1 MKKILSILI
10 CLVLGIS
17 SAWAAESTVTLKVN
31 PTTSFSPAAAG
42 VTATTTVCSS
52 SSTDD
57 CATSSTA
64 CANQSPFK
72 ATAKKDNTSFTVSL
86 SGLGTVVTKILDLL
100 AGTATLEY
108 AFYLSTEID
117 KPDYVFSH
125 WEDGNGNA
133 IANLDKQGIYNYS
146 TSMNYSDLFDYSY
159 ESNKNSWTSYT
170 IIVTF
175 TGKNPTVTI
184 NPVAHWI
191 QPQVVGADKE
201 TLDLGTI
208 IDPNGSATGQVTF
221 NLNNDINF
229 HNYTLEVSEGFVA
242 TLGSYDS
249 RSGKAVINVT
259 RTASGVHGTYNGT
272 VTLRSNY
279 PQNNGTFKTV
289 AIQVVE
295 DYTPQYSIPTN
306 FDFGTVY
313 TGAKKSSDV
322 ALYATAKNP
331 AATIPAPTAPA
342 INGTTWSANI
352 TGADASAFEV
362 MNTQNGDVVVRFA
375 PTEERAYEADLEV
388 TVIYTDADGGT
399 PILQYTTHTTLT
411 GNGKIPLFSAIT
423 FEPESLNFGD
433 VVTNQVATSKV
444 DVIEQNV
451 SDLTYDFGDTNP
463 NGIFTYTATDGL
475 LTVKALSTNIL
486 GIHTATLTATGNDTR
501 DGESGI
507 TTGSIEMTVHVK
519 MQSPVLE
526 GGTNLKDTYYL
537 SWEKVPCATVYEIY
551 QVEGGVHTLIS
562 EYTTL
567 VDNATTMTVGISSS
581 SAQNTYVLKAIN
593 VDGTYYA
600 YSNEVTI
607 NLNTITQT
615 GTPYLELYTG
625 TDIYINGHATY
636 GAFPYRKKC
645 AINLEAA
652 FSPAGVPLFDK
663 LYIFGMTTSATAATV
678 SGQTGY
684 KITPANNSKGSDAIT
699 PCYIYTNNDNGGY
712 NLTQT
717 IPNMN
722 VANKPISD
730 ISGATSV
737 YLTGYCPYAST
748 GGGNNKD
755 ENGVFCFTGGAG
767 EKLHVYIDDLRLHA
781 RYKSNNGNTS
791 KPDTITFSG
800 LQTTF
805 YCAGTAASFCFKGTS
820 TSSSNPFKPIIH
832 MRDSS
837 RLTGTTGSAI
847 KVEVSFLGMSM
858 VQRAGQYN
866 SPITLLSDD
875 GTKYTE
881 LSIDDVW
888 PASMADNASGDVR
901 TNGYLD
907 IRGGSGAP
915 SIDLYDN
922 KGKLNFNGGRYYL
935 KNSTPTGSNNYLCTF
950 AVGYRKYEKTVSGIK
965 ATMYGLGTDQS
976 GGEVNFNNGSF
987 YVDAVTD
994 SVMKK
999 HGQYYHHKYALKCPA
1014 SSKING
1020 GTYYCEPFGC
1030 TKSENKG
1037 ASPLNQ
1043 YGDGL
1048 VLDTVAV
1055 ESLLEPYHTA
1065 VINFPNDKQNTGTVD
1080 AAHPLTLGEYYALPG
1095 RTPYGISSLNPYQGI
1110 QAPDSVILMI
1120 PAQYTNKELQKEVV
1134 NVPWAMC
1141 VPEVLAG
1148 GTITLGGDI
1157 EVEDKEENNTIY
1169 QTNYILYG
1177 SIDEY
1182 IVEMMADEE
1191 YNYQTPEYDGLP
1203 QASVEFPGEEWS
1215 SEVLNYEPY
1224 TIQQEQYMLMSV
1236 KADEWM
1242 LFSPPFDISEVY
1254 VIETC
1259 NEAELVAEATNNG
1272 WQSAMNVQAA
1282 SNMDFFYALCY
1293 NIGYLESVNKFDGI
1307 FYSWKTDL
1315 KPAGAGGQVKLTH
1328 FTGSNYTA
1336 HYYLQRSSGTWKWDA
1351 EKERFVTDWQYLPK
1365 TMEKVTH
1372 GDTEYSV
1379 VMKKGEIYS
1388 MKFPYMYYGY
1398 RDPELIGKT
1407 GEKNWDYWTGKY
1419 ILLVG
1424 KGPQTIE
1431 GINYHDNID
1440 ADMTASPGTA
1450 EVRVN
1455 PTFAAIEIIDKGAY
1469 FLGENQK
1476 FNTNPYD
1483 DYGLIEPTS
1492 GFVLANT
1499 NTPTPMPQ
1507 RIKSIDMQTG
1517 EVTTESNVS
1526 TSTPTIGGNNH
1537 MFVYNIA
1544 GGVGIVPVVG
1554 QQVSIYNAAGQLV
1567 TSQYLTDEVHIPLP
1581 TGIYLISGVKDQFKT
1596 VVK

>member
-1 MKKILSILI
+1 MKKILST
-10 CLVLGIS
+10 LVMVLFGVGS
-17 SAWAAESTVTLKVN
+17 MWAGTSYYTLTAN
-31 PTTSFSPAAAG
+31 ATTAFTPAATG
-42 VTATTTVCSS
+42 ITTYTTVCSAFGAE
-52 SSTDD
+52 D
-57 CATSSTA
+57 CTTSYIFPQ
-64 CANQSPFK
+64 QS
-72 ATAKKDNTSFTVSL
+72 
-86 SGLGTVVTKILDLL
+86 VTKGDVTVNSVGAVADLL
-100 AGTATLEY
+100 IGNHTFTTSM
-108 AFYLSTEID
+108 YLSTYVESV
-117 KPDYVFSH
+117 DYVFSH
-125 WEDGNGNA
+125 WTDNGGKT
-133 IANLDKQGIYNYS
+133 IDKLRNEGDYVYS
-146 TSMNYSDLFDYSY
+146 KSYDYRDLFDTDYKLGWPIKVSFKPKSKT
-159 ESNKNSWTSYT
+159 ET
-170 IIVTF
+170 IILT
-175 TGKNPTVTI
+175 
-184 NPVAHWI
+184 AHWV
-191 QPQVVGADKE
+191 QPQVTGADKE
-201 TLDLGTI
+201 TLGLGTI

-313 TGAKKSSDV
+313 TGAKKGSDE
-322 ALYATAKNP
+322 ALYAFDKNP
-331 AATIPAPTAPA
+331 AAAMPAPTAPT

-352 TGADASAFEV
+352 IGADASAFEV
-362 MNTQNGDVVVRFA
+362 MNTQNGDVVVRFV

-411 GNGKIPLFSAIT
+411 GNGMIPLFSAIT
-423 FEPESLNFGD
+423 FEPESLDFGD

-451 SDLTYDFGDTNP
+451 SDLTYDFGETNP

-475 LTVKALSTNIL
+475 LTVKAFSTNIL

-526 GGTNLKDTYYL
+526 GGTDLKDTYYL

-562 EYTTL
+562 DYTTL
-567 VDNATTMTVGISSS
+567 VDNATIMTVGISSS
-581 SAQNTYVLKAIN
+581 NAQNSYIVKAIN

-625 TDIYINGHATY
+625 TDIYIKGNATY
-636 GAFPYRKKC
+636 GAFPYRKKS

-663 LYIFGMTTSATAATV
+663 LYIFGMTTSATPATV

-699 PCYIYTNNDNGGY
+699 PCYVYTKNGSGY
-712 NLTQT
+712 DLEQT

-767 EKLHVYIDDLRLHA
+767 ENLHVYIDDLRLHA
-781 RYKSNNGNTS
+781 RYKSNNGNVS

-832 MRDSS
+832 MRDSN
-837 RLTGTTGSAI
+837 RLTGTVGSAI

-888 PASMADNASGDVR
+888 PASMADDASGDVR

-915 SIDLYDN
+915 SIDLYDD

-935 KNSTPTGSNNYLCTF
+935 KNSIPTGSNNYLCTF

-976 GGEVNFNNGSF
+976 GGEVNFNDGSF
-987 YVDAVTD
+987 YADALTD
-994 SVMKK
+994 SIMGLY
-999 HGQYYHHKYALKCPA
+999 GQYYHHKYALKCPA

-1037 ASPLNQ
+1037 ASPLNM

-1055 ESLLEPYHTA
+1055 TSLLEPYHTA
-1065 VINFPNDKQNTGTVD
+1065 VIEFPNDKQNTGTVD

-1095 RTPYGISSLNPYQGI
+1095 RTPYGISSLNPYQGT

-1148 GTITLGGDI
+1148 GTITLGGDV
-1157 EVEDKEENNTIY
+1157 EVTDKVENNTIY

-1177 SIDEY
+1177 GIDDY
-1182 IVEMMADEE
+1182 IAGIES
-1191 YNYQTPEYDGLP
+1191 NYQTPAYDGLP
-1203 QASVEFPGEEWS
+1203 NATISFKKEDEEVDKS
-1215 SEVLNYEPY
+1215 SEILNESFY

-1236 KADEWM
+1236 KGDEWM
-1242 LFSPPFDISEVY
+1242 LFTPPFDVSEVY
-1254 VIETC
+1254 VIETSK
-1259 NEAELVAEATNNG
+1259 EDDLVNMATNEG
-1272 WQSAMNVQAA
+1272 WQTAINKQAA
-1282 SNMDFFYALCY
+1282 SNMDFFYTLCY
-1293 NIGYLESVNKFDGI
+1293 NIGYLNSVNNLNGI
-1307 FYSWKTDL
+1307 YVSWRDELRPKGANGKIKL
-1315 KPAGAGGQVKLTH
+1315 KH
-1328 FTGSNYTA
+1328 FTGSNYDA
-1336 HYYLQRSSGTWKWDA
+1336 NYYLQKSSGTWEWDA
-1351 EKERFVTDWQYLPK
+1351 EKNRFVTDWKYLPK
-1365 TMEKVTH
+1365 TTEQVAH
-1372 GDTEYSV
+1372 GDSICDLI
-1379 VMKKGEIYS
+1379 MKKGEVYS
-1388 MKFPYMYYGY
+1388 MKFPYKYYGY
-1398 RDPELIGKT
+1398 RESGDGDF
-1407 GEKNWDYWTGKY
+1407 NWDYWTGKY

-1431 GINYHDNID
+1431 GVNYLYDNVLSD
-1440 ADMTASPGTA
+1440 VSATFGYA

-1455 PTFAAIEIIDKGAY
+1455 PTFAAIQVIDMGAY
-1469 FLGENQK
+1469 FLGENQQ
-1476 FNTNPYD
+1476 FSCNSND
-1483 DYGLIEPTS
+1483 DWGLIEPTS
-1492 GFVLANT
+1492 GFVLANLS
-1499 NTPTPMPQ
+1499 TPSSMPQ

-1517 EVTTESNVS
+1517 DVTYDNNGGSNQDGVT
-1526 TSTPTIGGNNH
+1526 TSTPTIGGNKH
-1537 MFVYNIA
+1537 MMVYNIE
-1544 GGVGIVPVVG
+1544 GGVGIVPVVE

-1581 TGIYLISGVKDQFKT
+1581 SGIYLIAGAKEQFKA

>member
-1 MKKILSILI
+1 M
-10 CLVLGIS
+10 
-17 SAWAAESTVTLKVN
+17 WAATSTYTLTAKA
-31 PTTSFSPAAAG
+31 TTAFTPAATG
-42 VTATTTVCSS
+42 ITTYTTVCSAFGAE
-52 SSTDD
+52 D
-57 CATSSTA
+57 CTTSYTFP
-64 CANQSPFK
+64 QQ
-72 ATAKKDNTSFTVSL
+72 T
-86 SGLGTVVTKILDLL
+86 VTKENHKVSGISEIASLL
-100 AGTATLEY
+100 IGKH
-108 AFYLSTEID
+108 AFTTTMYLSTYVESV
-117 KPDYVFSH
+117 DYVFSH
-125 WEDGNGNA
+125 WTDNSGNTIEDLGKEGDYA
-133 IANLDKQGIYNYS
+133 YLKEYNYTDIFS
-146 TSMNYSDLFDYSY
+146 VSPNYSGGLIAKYTAK
-159 ESNKNSWTSYT
+159 NKTET
-170 IIVTF
+170 ITL
-175 TGKNPTVTI
+175 T
-184 NPVAHWI
+184 AHWV
-191 QPQVVGADKE
+191 QPQVTGADKE

-221 NLNNDINF
+221 NLKNDINF
-229 HNYTLEVSEGFVA
+229 LNYTLEVSEGFVA

-306 FDFGTVY
+306 FDFGIVY

-331 AATIPAPTAPA
+331 AAAMPAPTAPA

-362 MNTQNGDVVVRFA
+362 MNIQNGDVVVRFA

-663 LYIFGMTTSATAATV
+663 LYIFGMTTSGTAATV

-684 KITPANNSKGSDAIT
+684 KISPANNTQGSDAIT

-875 GTKYTE
+875 GEKYTE

-888 PASMADNASGDVR
+888 PASMADNASGSVR
-901 TNGYLD
+901 TNGFLD
-907 IRGGSGAP
+907 IRTNTAAP
-915 SIDLYDN
+915 CIDLYDQN
-922 KGKLNFNGGRYYL
+922 GKVNFNGGQIYL
-935 KNSTPTGSNNYLCTF
+935 KNSRPSGSNNYLCTF
-950 AVGYRKYEKTVSGIK
+950 AVGYRKYEKVVSGIK

-976 GGEVNFNNGSF
+976 GGEVNFNDGSF
-987 YVDAVTD
+987 YVDALTND
-994 SVMKK
+994 EWTK
-999 HGQYYHHKYALKCPA
+999 HGTYYHHKYALKCPA

-1048 VLDTVAV
+1048 VLETVAV
-1055 ESLLEPYHTA
+1055 DSLLEPYHTA
-1065 VINFPNDKQNTGTVD
+1065 VINFPNDKQNTGSED
-1080 AAHPLTLGEYYALPG
+1080 ATHPSTLGEYYALPG
-1095 RTPYGISSLNPYQGI
+1095 RTPYGISSLNPYQGK

-1148 GTITLGGDI
+1148 GTIPLGGNI
-1157 EVEDKEENNTIY
+1157 EVSDRKENNTIY

-1177 SIDEY
+1177 TLDEY
-1182 IVEMMADEE
+1182 IDDISGE
-1191 YNYQTPEYDGLP
+1191 YQTPVYDGLP
-1203 QASVEFPGEEWS
+1203 QAGVEFPRGWS
-1215 SEVLNYEPY
+1215 SDVENEDPY

-1236 KADEWM
+1236 KADEWF
-1242 LFSPPFDISEVY
+1242 LFAPPFDISEVY
-1254 VIETC
+1254 VVETYKEDLLVERAKTNW
-1259 NEAELVAEATNNG
+1259 NEAI
-1272 WQSAMNVQAA
+1272 SMQAA

-1293 NIGYLESVNKFDGI
+1293 NIGYLNSVNKLDGI
-1307 FYSWKTDL
+1307 YYDWSVTLAKNNNA
-1315 KPAGAGGQVKLTH
+1315 KGKIKLNH
-1328 FTGSNYTA
+1328 FTGSNWDKA
-1336 HYYLQRSSGTWKWDA
+1336 NYYVQRSSGTWEWNPQAQWDE
-1351 EKERFVTDWQYLPK
+1351 EKGEWVGRFVTDWKYLPE

-1372 GDTEYSV
+1372 GETEYSV

-1388 MKFPYMYYGY
+1388 LNFPYMYNGY
-1398 RDPELIGKT
+1398 R
-1407 GEKNWDYWTGKY
+1407 EKGDGNGNNNWDYWTGKY
-1419 ILLVG
+1419 ILFVG

-1431 GINYHDNID
+1431 GTNYHSTIS
-1440 ADMTASPGTA
+1440 ASMSATPGNA
-1450 EVRVN
+1450 EIRVN
-1455 PTFAAIEIIDKGAY
+1455 PTFASLEISNMGAY
-1469 FLGENQK
+1469 YLGENQR
-1476 FNTNPYD
+1476 FTPAPD
-1483 DYGLIEPTS
+1483 DNDPGYIDPTQ
-1492 GFVLANT
+1492 GFVLLNAS
-1499 NTPTPMPQ
+1499 TPSSAPR
-1507 RIKSIDMQTG
+1507 RINSIDMMTG
-1517 EVTTESNVS
+1517 DVTYEPMDNGDANETP
-1526 TSTPTIGGNNH
+1526 TSTPTINGGH
-1537 MFVYNIA
+1537 DMLVYTVA
-1544 GGVGIVPVVG
+1544 GGLGVIPV
-1554 QQVSIYNAAGQLV
+1554 QPQHVSIYNTSGQLV
-1567 TSQYLTDEVHIPLP
+1567 ASQYLTSEMQFALP
-1581 TGIYLISGVKDQFKT
+1581 AGIYLVRGEREQAKAIVK
-1596 VVK
+1596 